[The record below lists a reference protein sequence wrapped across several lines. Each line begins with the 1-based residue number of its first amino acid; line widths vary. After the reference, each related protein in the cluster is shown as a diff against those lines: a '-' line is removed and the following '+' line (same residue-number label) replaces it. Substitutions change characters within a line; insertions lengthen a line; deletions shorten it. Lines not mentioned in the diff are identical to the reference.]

1 LGARLLGTAFA
12 LLVSLVFVLAV
23 KYAQL
28 FFPPRTVSLNYIIA
42 QSIGATLGVG
52 LFHPLHAAMRR
63 LAATTDETS
72 RLRLVLDAAILGF
85 VAFALFPFDVALSAR
100 DIARRFITL
109 PSALLSLPNTGRPF
123 GLQIVLLVATAI
135 AAVPLGMRLCLPAD
149 RTQPPSLARIATT
162 GATLLAILFGAT
174 LFILSAK
181 VSVATFGLRLFGVV
195 GGAMLLR
202 WLAVHDPRRVRYRV
216 GRALPVLLPLYLLLL
231 VYANGLL
238 TRAWVTPD
246 QALAGLDPRGL
257 LPLWHDYIVSKSH
270 ALQSDVVHVAMYAP
284 IGAMIWLRRGGTRR
298 TALVAGAMAG
308 LLSLAIELGRGMK
321 PGLQPDFNE
330 VLIGAIAAYAA
341 NRVMPILWPILLSV
355 SSLVPSD
362 ALSAERA
369 PSTMSAKRATIAGS
383 AERVA
388 SVTSARHAA
397 NAPTDHAASATSAE
411 RAANATSA
419 DRTASATTADRAA
432 HRIAQ

>member
-1 LGARLLGTAFA
+1 
-12 LLVSLVFVLAV
+12 
-23 KYAQL
+23 
-28 FFPPRTVSLNYIIA
+28 
-42 QSIGATLGVG
+42 
-52 LFHPLHAAMRR
+52 
-63 LAATTDETS
+63 
-72 RLRLVLDAAILGF
+72 VLDAAILGF
-85 VAFALFPFDVALSAR
+85 VAFALFPFDVALSTR
-100 DIARRFITL
+100 DVAHRFITL
-109 PSALLSLPNTGRPF
+109 PSALLSLPNSGRPF

-149 RTQPPSLARIATT
+149 RRQPPSLARIAAT
-162 GATLLAILFGAT
+162 GAALLAILFGAT

-181 VSVATFGLRLFGVV
+181 VSVATFGLRLLGVV

-202 WLAVHDPRRVRYRV
+202 WLAVHDPRRVRYQV

-369 PSTMSAKRATIAGS
+369 PSTMSAKRATIARS
-383 AERVA
+383 AERAV
-388 SVTSARHAA
+388 SVTSAQHAA
-397 NAPTDHAASATSAE
+397 NASTDHAASATSAE

-432 HRIAQ
+432 RRIAQ